1 MKILQN
7 PKDYAK
13 SDLPAIYK
21 VAPANAPAPN
31 GLSFLETL
39 KKFEKNKTTY
49 NEVIRELGEPIS
61 IKIASD
67 TGAKSIYYGGTA
79 APYNT
84 VTSIPVEALFGAKT
98 SMQEIYVGV
107 VIFDKSDLLV
117 GINAMKLGGK

>member
-79 APYNT
+79 APYNP
-84 VTSIPVEALFGAKT
+84 VTSIPVEALFEPKPLCRKFMLGSSFSTK
-98 SMQEIYVGV
+98 
-107 VIFDKSDLLV
+107 VICWSE
-117 GINAMKLGGK
+117 